1 MNRTCFQRFTIFC
14 LLEIMSPAP
23 CSYCELVPVRIT
35 IGFPP
40 EREPFTT
47 GWGKNFALEK
57 RIYFID
63 RWITL
68 PHTAA
73 SCGKSRVEGGVAKD
87 NPMLQQTDRR
97 CLLSGKEQF
106 IGHIAE
112 TEPQKARGREAIR
125 AFSALFR
132 GIAQN
137 HSWYCAQGR
146 LG

>member
-1 MNRTCFQRFTIFC
+1 
-14 LLEIMSPAP
+14 MSPAP
-23 CSYCELVPVRIT
+23 RSYCELVPVRIT

-73 SCGKSRVEGGVAKD
+73 SCEKSRVEGGVAKD
-87 NPMLQQTDRR
+87 KPMLQQTDRR

-112 TEPQKARGREAIR
+112 TEPQKTRGDGKPYGPFQHLSEGLHKIIHGTVLRGHKVEGA
-125 AFSALFR
+125 AQLFM
-132 GIAQN
+132 IE
-137 HSWYCAQGR
+137 
-146 LG
+146 

>member
-1 MNRTCFQRFTIFC
+1 
-14 LLEIMSPAP
+14 MSPAP
-23 CSYCELVPVRIT
+23 RSYCELVPVRIT

-73 SCGKSRVEGGVAKD
+73 SCEKSRVEGGVAKD
-87 NPMLQQTDRR
+87 KPMLQQTDRR
-97 CLLSGKEQF
+97 GLLSGKEQF
-106 IGHIAE
+106 I
-112 TEPQKARGREAIR
+112 GREAIR

-137 HSWYCAQGR
+137 HSWYCAQGPQ
-146 LG
+146 G

>member
-1 MNRTCFQRFTIFC
+1 
-14 LLEIMSPAP
+14 MSPAP
-23 CSYCELVPVRIT
+23 RSYCELVPVRIT

-63 RWITL
+63 RMDNV
-68 PHTAA
+68 AA
-73 SCGKSRVEGGVAKD
+73 YRRIMRKEPSRGWGGERQTHAPADGQEKPFVRQGAVHRPYRRNRAAK
-87 NPMLQQTDRR
+87 
-97 CLLSGKEQF
+97 E
-106 IGHIAE
+106 
-112 TEPQKARGREAIR
+112 ARGREAIR

-137 HSWYCAQGR
+137 HSWYCAQGPQ
-146 LG
+146 G